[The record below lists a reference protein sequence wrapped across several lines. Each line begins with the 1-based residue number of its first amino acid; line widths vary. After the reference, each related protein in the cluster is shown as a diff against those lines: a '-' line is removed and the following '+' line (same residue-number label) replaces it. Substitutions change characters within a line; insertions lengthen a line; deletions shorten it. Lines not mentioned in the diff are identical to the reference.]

1 MLMLPYDEVEAVE
14 IVGWGV
20 NQTRVGIATGGLSE
34 DDVQEITAL
43 MKVTG
48 AKTN

>member
-1 MLMLPYDEVEAVE
+1 MMMLPYDEVEAVE

-20 NQTRVGIATGGLSE
+20 KQTRVGVATGGLSE
-34 DDVQEITAL
+34 DDVQETTAL